1 MKKMISVII
10 LIFIFALQGCAAKE
24 DNSKT
29 TVEEETAAKGAA
41 ATTVAQTEKAEAT
54 PTVAPTPTVAATPT
68 VEPTPT
74 AVPEGLIL
82 PVTKNDTGKVLIQTI
97 STAEE
102 NLYSAYIITSS
113 NGESVVVDPYKMP
126 RKKVVNINP
135 AAIVNTHSHYDHN
148 DNIFNGDYKD
158 AAILSLKLGEVQTKD
173 FHIFN
178 IAASHDE
185 KPIADNY
192 CSDNLIVFEVDGL
205 RIAHLGDCGQTELTT
220 EQLKE
225 LGEIDICFTQFEN
238 SYSAMS
244 LENEKGFTLLEQL
257 NPKIFIPTHY
267 SENALPIIKEK
278 YGEITEIE
286 NTLVI
291 SKEEIP
297 EDTLNP
303 YRILNVHKYN

>member
-1 MKKMISVII
+1 MKKTISVI
-10 LIFIFALQGCAAKE
+10 LLVFIFILQGCAARE
-24 DNSKT
+24 DNSRE
-29 TVEEETAAKGAA
+29 TVEEE
-41 ATTVAQTEKAEAT
+41 ATTKEASATAVT

-74 AVPEGLIL
+74 EVPEGLIL
-82 PVTKNDTGKVLIQTI
+82 PVTKNDTGKVLIQTV
-97 STAEE
+97 SKAEE
-102 NLYSAYIITSS
+102 NLYCAYIITSS
-113 NGESVVVDPYKMP
+113 KGESVVVDPYKMP
-126 RKKVVNINP
+126 RKKVVNIKP

-148 DNIFNGDYKD
+148 DSMFNGDYKD
-158 AAILSLKLGEVQTKD
+158 AALLSLKLGEVQTKD

-178 IAASHDE
+178 VAASHDE

-192 CSDNLIVFEVDGL
+192 CSNNFIVFEVDGL

-220 EQLKE
+220 EQLKA

-238 SYSAMS
+238 SYSTMS

-278 YGEITEIE
+278 YGGITEVE
-286 NTLVI
+286 NILAI
-291 SKEEIP
+291 SKEDIP

-303 YRILNVHKYN
+303 YKILNVHKYN